1 MLQLGQQNQSVLG
14 HSTLQR
20 HRFKDTTE
28 NSKGGHPN
36 EAEQAQAGSMVTRWL
51 LRTRTK
57 IAPAKHCVKEMG
69 SLLVLIPMQ

>member
-28 NSKGGHPN
+28 NSKGGHPD

-69 SLLVLIPMQ
+69 RLLVLIPMQ